1 MSQVVGFVGMSPSPF
16 VLGVEEAVACGD
28 FGTRAGPL
36 PVARDLAW
44 SIRDGLTADGF
55 DLSLSY
61 ALTVD
66 HGVVQTSDMLTR
78 DAAVPLVALVVHTA
92 APPLPPAD
100 RCARLG
106 EALGA
111 AIRAAPGGGRVLVA
125 ASGGLSHWLPTNDPR
140 EPAMSG
146 ERRTSVIHG

>member
-66 HGVVQTSDMLTR
+66 HGVVETYDMLGV
-78 DAAVPLVALVVHTA
+78 DVPLVPLVVNTA
-92 APPLPPAD
+92 APPLPAMD
-100 RCARLG
+100 RCLRLG
-106 EALGA
+106 AAVGA
-111 AIRAAPGGGRVLVA
+111 AIRAAPG
-125 ASGGLSHWLPTNDPR
+125 
-140 EPAMSG
+140 
-146 ERRTSVIHG
+146 